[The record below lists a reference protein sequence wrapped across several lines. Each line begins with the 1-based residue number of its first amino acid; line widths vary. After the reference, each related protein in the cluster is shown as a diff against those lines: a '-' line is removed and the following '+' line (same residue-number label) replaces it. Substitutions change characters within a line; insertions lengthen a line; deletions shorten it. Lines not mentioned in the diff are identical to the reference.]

1 VPNMCRTWR
10 LPRCLWL
17 VLLLAVIVPV
27 ISQAGSVPHTHSSK
41 SPAFFNQDHDRV
53 LLATS
58 GAVATSEALP
68 LVFEFLGRMFGSDRT
83 SDPVHSAVV
92 GTTDSRA
99 PPLF

>member
-1 VPNMCRTWR
+1 MCRTRR

-58 GAVATSEALP
+58 GAVATGEALP
-68 LVFEFLGRMFGSDRT
+68 LLFTILGSTSVSART
-83 SDPVHSAVV
+83 SDPVRSIVV

-99 PPLF
+99 PPLR

>member
-1 VPNMCRTWR
+1 MPDMCRTWR

-41 SPAFFNQDHDRV
+41 SPAFFNLDHDRV

-58 GAVATSEALP
+58 GVVATGEALP
-68 LVFEFLGRMFGSDRT
+68 LVFTFPGRTFVAART

>member
-1 VPNMCRTWR
+1 MCRTWR

-53 LLATS
+53 VLATS
-58 GAVATSEALP
+58 GAVATGETLP
-68 LVFEFLGRMFGSDRT
+68 LVFEFLDRAFGSDRT
-83 SDPVHSAVV
+83 SDPVRSAVV

-99 PPLF
+99 PPLL